1 MKSQSMNTKPL
12 GLKVL
17 AVAVGTLALAA
28 CGEEQA
34 TYTAAEEA
42 KAKEMGMKQC
52 LSVGG
57 SEALCE
63 CTVAKMK
70 SMKKEDYAMWVK
82 LAVAAEGSTSAQ
94 ESAEKTGM
102 SEEELTKIASHLA
115 VEGMRVGMQCE
126 QELAQ

>member
-1 MKSQSMNTKPL
+1 MKKQNTTKEL
-12 GLKVL
+12 SLL
-17 AVAVGTLALAA
+17 TLITCIGTVFLTA

-70 SMKKEDYAMWVK
+70 SMNKEDYAMWVK

-102 SEEELTKIASHLA
+102 SEAELTRIASHLA